1 MGDRWHITDGSR
13 LMENGIASH
22 HPDICI
28 QIHGSGLNMEES
40 IITIT
45 SSQMD
50 QWPTTLGL
58 ANFTSTP
65 RGSGS
70 EIHNRSNLCNLLTK
84 TNRKERA
91 DELLLFLCFK
101 SYKIQIPI
109 YGKKDTIM

>member
-65 RGSGS
+65 RASGS
-70 EIHNRSNLCNLLTK
+70 EIHRSNEFMQLINQDQP
-84 TNRKERA
+84 EG
-91 DELLLFLCFK
+91 E
-101 SYKIQIPI
+101 S
-109 YGKKDTIM
+109 